1 MEIRQFEQ
9 LPKEII
15 EGIQVVHRY
24 VFEGDSLKEEKL
36 HNKNGFLAFV
46 AIEGGTVTGFKLGYE
61 MEAGV
66 FYSWLGGVHP
76 SYQMQ
81 GIASKLMAA
90 QHEECKKR
98 GYPKVR
104 TYGRNAKKAML
115 ILNLKHGFDII
126 DTFID
131 KKGRHKIIFEKE
143 L

>member
-9 LPKEII
+9 LPKDIL
-15 EGIQVVHRY
+15 EGIQIVHRY
-24 VFEGDSLKEEKL
+24 VFDGDSLKEEKL
-36 HNKNGFLAFV
+36 PNKEGFLAFV
-46 AIEGGTVTGFKLGYE
+46 AIEDGTVIGFKLGYE
-61 MEAGV
+61 MEDGV

-76 SYQMQ
+76 SWQKR
-81 GIASKLMAA
+81 GIASKLMEA
-90 QHEECKKR
+90 QHTECKKR

-115 ILNLKHGFDII
+115 MLNLKHGFDII

-131 KKGRHKIIFEKE
+131 GKGRHKIIFEKE

>member
-1 MEIRQFEQ
+1 MNIFQFEQ
-9 LPKEII
+9 LPQAIL
-15 EGIQVVHRY
+15 EGLQVVHRH

-36 HNKNGFLAFV
+36 QDKKGFLAFV
-46 AIEGGTVTGFKLGYE
+46 AVEDGVVIGFKLGYE
-61 MEAGV
+61 MEDGV

-76 SYQMQ
+76 AHQKR
-81 GIASKLMAA
+81 GIASQLMTA

-98 GYPKVR
+98 GYLKVR

-131 KKGRHKIIFEKE
+131 GKGRHKIIFEKE

>member
-1 MEIRQFEQ
+1 MDIRQFEH
-9 LPKEII
+9 LPQDIL
-15 EGIQVVHRY
+15 EGIQVVHRH
-24 VFEGDSLKEEKL
+24 VFDGDSLKEEKL
-36 HNKNGFLAFV
+36 HNKKGFLAFV
-46 AIEGGTVTGFKLGYE
+46 AIEDGKVIGFKLGYE
-61 MEAGV
+61 MEDGV

-76 SYQMQ
+76 SFQKR
-81 GIASKLMAA
+81 GIASQLMVA
-90 QHEECKKR
+90 QHEECAKR

-115 ILNLKHGFDII
+115 ILNIKHGFDII